1 MRQVDKGSLFLL
13 LVLLTFYLDIHKSF
27 AGEEGEIRV
36 DQIEPSLKHGYLA
49 VSAVFQNLFSPKIVG
64 TIQSGLP
71 SIIEIEIKLRR
82 AGKKSVL
89 RKRMNRTISYNIWE
103 ERYSIQSE
111 DTTQVCHELEQ
122 AKYLSSHLDH
132 IALIRTS
139 SLDTAARYAI
149 QIRVGIIPIS
159 SRQGARVNDWL
170 LDPNQTEEDL
180 ASEDRSSG
188 FKLNLSNLIS
198 FFVGGR
204 KRSQY
209 NSNWH
214 SSRTFTISEL
224 K

>member
-1 MRQVDKGSLFLL
+1 MRPFDKGLTFFLFLL
-13 LVLLTFYLDIHKSF
+13 LTFHLNIHEGF
-27 AGEEGEIRV
+27 AGEGGDIRV
-36 DQIEPSLKHGYLA
+36 HQIKPGLNHGHLT

-71 SIIEIEIKLRR
+71 SIVEIEIRLLQT
-82 AGKKSVL
+82 GKSNVVS
-89 RKRMNRTISYNIWE
+89 KRMTRSISYNIWE

-111 DTTQVCHELEQ
+111 DTTQFCYELEK
-122 AKYLSSHLDH
+122 AKSLSSHLDQV
-132 IALIRTS
+132 ALIQR
-139 SLDTAARYAI
+139 SLLDAAAQYLI
-149 QIRVGIIPIS
+149 QMRVGIIPIS
-159 SRQGARVNDWL
+159 SRQGARVTDWL

-198 FFVGGR
+198 FFIGGK

-209 NSNWH
+209 SSDWYSSN
-214 SSRTFTISEL
+214 TFRITDL